1 MNSDNVTG
9 MANEA
14 GGRVKEAAGA
24 LTGSNSLRGEGLY
37 DQAVGGAQRA
47 FGDAKDMAKD
57 VAKEGTRTVSR
68 TVEEKPL
75 SAILA
80 AGLAGFVVGFLIAR

>member
-9 MANEA
+9 MATEA

-24 LTGSNSLRGEGLY
+24 ITGSNSLRGEGLY

-47 FGDAKDMAKD
+47 YGDAKDMAK
-57 VAKEGTRTVSR
+57 EGTRKVSR
-68 TVEEKPL
+68 TVEDKPM
-75 SAILA
+75 SAILV